1 VGIARGSV
9 SEEVLGMKVR
19 RLLLSLALAA
29 LAALALAGV
38 ASAARLDG
46 ADHGGRPLST
56 VLSGEQEVDPI
67 TGEPGAGDPN
77 GSGLAK
83 LTVNPGQEEICY
95 ELSVEGIT
103 LPAIGAHIHVGEAGE
118 NGPVVVAL
126 TPPDA
131 SGVSSGC
138 ADVSRELA
146 LAIIRNPENYY
157 VNVHTTDF
165 PNGAIR
171 GQLP

>member
-1 VGIARGSV
+1 
-9 SEEVLGMKVR
+9 MHPR
-19 RLLLSLALAA
+19 RLLV
-29 LAALALAGV
+29 ALALALIAAMVLTGP
-38 ASAARLDG
+38 ALAARLG
-46 ADHGGRPLST
+46 AADHGGRLFT
-56 VLSGEQEVDPI
+56 TTLSGAEEIDPS
-67 TGEPGAGDPN
+67 TGNPGAGAPD
-77 GSGLAK
+77 GSGLAT

-103 LPAIGAHIHVGEAGE
+103 LPAIGAHIHVGAAGE
-118 NGPVVVAL
+118 NGPVVVPL

-138 ADVSRELA
+138 APVPRELA
-146 LAIIRNPENYY
+146 LAIIQNPENYY

>member
-1 VGIARGSV
+1 
-9 SEEVLGMKVR
+9 MKQR
-19 RLLLSLALAA
+19 RLFAALLLAA
-29 LAALALAGV
+29 LAALALAGP
-38 ASAARLDG
+38 ASAAKLGG
-46 ADHGGRPLST
+46 ADHGGRLFT
-56 VLSGEQEVDPI
+56 TTLSGAEEVDPM
-67 TGEPGAGDPN
+67 TGDLGAGDPN
-77 GSGLAK
+77 GSGFAN
-83 LTVNPGQEEICY
+83 LTVNPGQEEVCY

-103 LPAIGAHIHVGEAGE
+103 LPAIGAHIHVGDAGE

-138 ADVSRELA
+138 AQVSRELA
-146 LAIIRNPENYY
+146 LAIIQNPENYY

>member
-1 VGIARGSV
+1 
-9 SEEVLGMKVR
+9 MKQR
-19 RLLLSLALAA
+19 RLFAALLLAA
-29 LAALALAGV
+29 LATLALAGP
-38 ASAARLDG
+38 ASAAKLGG
-46 ADHGGRPLST
+46 ADQGGRLFT
-56 VLSGEQEVDPI
+56 TTLSGAEEVDPI
-67 TGEPGAGDPN
+67 TGALGAGDPD
-77 GSGLAK
+77 GSGFAN
-83 LTVNPGQEEICY
+83 LTVNPGQQEVCY

-103 LPAIGAHIHVGEAGE
+103 LPAIGAHIHVGDAGT

-138 ADVSRELA
+138 AQVSRELA
-146 LAIIRNPENYY
+146 LAIIQNPENYY